1 MRKNKLLLNLL
12 PIIALLLWGEVLH
25 AQLTAGFSVNKTE
38 GCSPL
43 VVQFKDESLGNPT
56 SWRWDLGNGTVSFL
70 QNPAATY
77 FNPGTY
83 PIKLVVSN
91 GLLSDSLTK
100 SGYITV
106 NATPVAKFISTDSTG
121 CFPLTVNFTDQ
132 SSVADGSISSWLW
145 DFGDGNTS
153 GLQNPQHTYTNQGRF
168 NVSLQVRSNKGCLQS
183 ITKLNYIVLDNGV
196 KGSFSIGNST
206 NCRPPTPI
214 SFTNTSTGTGTLTY
228 QWLFGDGGTS
238 TQTNPTH
245 TYNAPGTYTVKL
257 IVRNNAGCTDTIE
270 KLNAITIGTVSAA
283 FTNPAIV
290 CAGNYFTIN
299 NTSNPTPA
307 SSLWTFGNG
316 NTSTALN
323 PLVMYPLPGNY
334 TIKLRSNFGACA
346 DSVTHSIQVLPKPT
360 AGFSATN
367 TLSCKPPLTVPFTA
381 TASGATSYKWFFGDG
396 DTSSLANPSHTY
408 TSFGS
413 FNVTLVVTNAAG
425 CTDTLVKNRF
435 VNIENTNASFIQL
448 PQQGCVPYTYTPA
461 IIVNGPDTLVSY
473 QWFFGDGA
481 SSTARNPSHT
491 YTSPGTYTVKLIY
504 TTSGGCTDS
513 VERVNAIRVGQ
524 KPIISFS
531 ALPPFACAFQTIRF
545 TDNSTGADQ
554 WFWEFGDGGIST
566 QKNPGHIYQDTGW
579 FSVRLTVWN
588 NGCSDTLT
596 IPNYIYIKPPIAK
609 FTDSSSCSNKF
620 TRWFT
625 DKSIGAT
632 SWFWNF
638 GDGSTSTIKDP
649 SHTYVSSGIYI
660 VSLTVKN
667 DTCEHTVNKQVLII
681 AESPDFS
688 ASDTVIC
695 KGNGITFTAARGNG
709 GFIGGFQWDFGDGI
723 SSGQPVTQHF
733 YAASGIYSVRLII
746 TDLNGCRDT
755 LTRNQYIRVNG
766 PTANFTTT
774 SPPVCKQT
782 EIVFNDGS
790 FSDGTHPIKTWIWK
804 YGDGTSDTLTGPPFK
819 HTYTQPGIFT
829 VSLTV
834 IDSIGCSD
842 TRFKNSFI
850 TISQPVSAFISPDTI
865 SCTNKPIRLFNQ
877 SFGNGPIIFQ
887 WSFGNGSS
895 STSSQPVIS
904 YPVEG
909 DYSIKLLV
917 TDRYGCVDSIERP
930 AYVHIRDPK
939 ALFSVSDSVA
949 TCPPLVVQFTN
960 EALNFTRFEWDFGDG
975 TKSTVNS
982 PAHFYTYPGIY
993 KAKLSITGPGG
1004 CTDTFV
1010 RTITVRG
1017 PQGNFRY
1024 DTFGGCTPTTVSFTG
1039 MTKDTVSFIWD
1050 FNDGT
1055 VIQTG
1060 DSIITHIY
1068 NRRGIYLPKMILKD
1082 PQGCQVSIPGADTIR
1097 IYGVT
1102 AKFGL
1107 NSQVLCDSGLV
1118 RFYDSSSSND
1128 LITQYIWQLGD
1139 GTSSTLKDPSH
1150 FYRTPGNY
1158 PISLEVRTRLGCIDS
1173 TRLTAPV
1180 SIVES
1185 PIINM
1190 LADTAACIP
1199 ALAHFEGIV
1208 IRNGSLP
1215 LQWQWDFG
1223 NGSSS
1228 TVQIPNP
1235 VNYTIPG
1242 SYTSRLISSNS
1253 AGCAD
1258 TVSRIFNAR
1267 TLPPVDAGLTT
1278 TICRDNSIQLQPSGA
1293 SEYIW
1298 TASPSL
1304 SCTQCETPLAHPL
1317 VNTSYY
1323 LLGKNIYGCTAT
1335 DSVLI
1340 KVLQPF
1346 SIAASKGD
1354 TICIGETLQ
1363 LFASG
1368 AQLYNWIPATGLDN
1382 PRSNRPKA
1390 TPQNSVIYQV
1400 VGADTLGCFSDTS
1413 FVPVKV
1419 YPYPKLDAGSDQTI
1433 AVGTSVPLIT
1443 TISADVTNINW
1454 TPAAGLSC
1462 VTCASPIAAP
1472 KQTTTY
1478 TITASNPGGCTS
1490 KDDLTV
1496 FVFCNNGNLFV
1507 PNTFS
1512 PNDDGN
1518 NDVFYPR
1525 GKGIFTIKLFRIFN
1539 RWGELV
1545 FEKSNFQANDP
1556 VFGWDGKV
1564 NGKAASQDVY
1574 VYTLDV
1580 MCENLTVLKYN
1591 GNIALIR

>member
-1 MRKNKLLLNLL
+1 MGKNKKLLTLLLF
-12 PIIALLLWGEVLH
+12 IVFQVWGQDLH
-25 AQLTAGFSVNKTE
+25 AQLTAAFSVNKTE

-43 VVQFKDESLGNPT
+43 VVQFRDESTGNPT

-91 GLLSDSLTK
+91 GLQSDSITK
-100 SGYITV
+100 TGYITV
-106 NATPVAKFISTDSTG
+106 NATPAARFISTDSTG

-132 SSVADGSISSWLW
+132 SSVADGTITSWLW

-153 GLQNPQHTYTNQGRF
+153 TAQNSQHTYTNQGNF

-183 ITKLNYIVLDNGV
+183 ITKLNYIVLNNGV
-196 KGSFSIGNST
+196 KGDFSIGASA

-214 SFTNTSTGTGTLTY
+214 SFTNNSTGTGSLTY

-238 TQTNPTH
+238 TIANPTH
-245 TYNAPGTYTVKL
+245 TYNAAGTYTVKL

-270 KLNAITIGTVSAA
+270 KINAITIGTVTAA

-290 CAGNYFTIN
+290 CAGNYFTITN
-299 NTSNPTPA
+299 SSVPTPV
-307 SSLWTFGNG
+307 SSFWTFGNG

-360 AGFSATN
+360 AAFSATN
-367 TLSCKPPLTVPFTA
+367 TNSCKPPLTVPFTSSA
-381 TASGATSYKWFFGDG
+381 IGAVSYKWYFGDG
-396 DTSSLANPSHTY
+396 DSSSQANPSHTY
-408 TSFGS
+408 NSFGS
-413 FNVTLVVTNAAG
+413 FNVKLVVTNAAG
-425 CTDTLVKNRF
+425 CTDTITKPRF
-435 VNIENTNASFIQL
+435 VNIETTTASFLQL
-448 PQQGCVPYTYTPA
+448 PQEGCVPYTYQPA
-461 IIVNGPDTLVSY
+461 ITLSGPDTLVSY
-473 QWFFGDGA
+473 QWIFGDGGT
-481 SSTARNPSHT
+481 STLPNPSHT
-491 YTSPGTYTVKLIY
+491 YTTPGTYSVKLIF

-513 VERVNAIRVGQ
+513 VERINAIRVGQ
-524 KPIISFS
+524 KPIVSFT
-531 ALPPFACAFQTIRF
+531 ALPPIACAFQTIRF
-545 TDNSTGADQ
+545 SDNSTGGDQ
-554 WFWEFGDGGIST
+554 WFWQFGDGGTST
-566 QKNPGHIYQDTGW
+566 QKDPGHIYQDTGF
-579 FSVRLTVWN
+579 FSVKLTVWS
-588 NGCSDTLT
+588 NGCKDTLT

-609 FTDSSSCSNKF
+609 FTDSSSCNNKF

-638 GDGSTSTIKDP
+638 GDGTNSTQKDPIHTYTST
-649 SHTYVSSGIYI
+649 GIFI

-667 DTCEHTVNKQVLII
+667 DTCEHTITKQII
-681 AESPDFS
+681 IISESPDFS

-695 KGNGITFTAARGNG
+695 KGTGITFTPARAGG
-709 GFIGGFQWDFGDGI
+709 GFIGGFQWDFGDGFT
-723 SSGQPVTQHF
+723 SGQPVSQHI
-733 YAASGIYSVRLII
+733 YSASGIYTVRLII

-755 LTRNQYIRVNG
+755 LSRNQYIRVNG

-790 FSDGTHPIKTWIWK
+790 VSDGTHPIKQWIWN
-804 YGDGTSDTLTGPPFK
+804 YGDGSSDTLTTPPFK
-819 HTYTQPGIFT
+819 HTYAVAGIFT

-834 IDSIGCSD
+834 KDSIGCTD
-842 TRFKNSFI
+842 TRSKNSFI
-850 TISQPVSAFISPDTI
+850 IISQPKSAFISPDTL

-877 SFGNGPIIFQ
+877 SFGNGPIQSQ
-887 WSFGNGSS
+887 WSFGNGTT
-895 STSSQPVIS
+895 STIVQPTIS
-904 YPVEG
+904 YPAEG
-909 DYSIKLLV
+909 DYTIKLIV
-917 TDRYGCVDSIERP
+917 TDRYGCLDSIEKP
-930 AYVHIRDPK
+930 LYVHIRNPK

-975 TKSTVNS
+975 TKSSVNS
-982 PAHFYTYPGIY
+982 PAHFYTYPGVY
-993 KAKLSITGPGG
+993 KAKLSVSGPGG

-1024 DTFGGCTPTTVSFTG
+1024 DRFSGCTPTTVSFTG

-1055 VIQTG
+1055 VTETF
-1060 DSIITHIY
+1060 DSIITHVY
-1068 NRRGIYLPKMILKD
+1068 TRRGIYLPKMILKD
-1082 PQGCQVSIPGADTIR
+1082 PQGCQVSIPGSDTIR

-1107 NSQVLCDSGLV
+1107 SSQTLCDSGLV
-1118 RFYDSSSSND
+1118 SFFDSSSSND
-1128 LITQYIWQLGD
+1128 LITQYNWQLGD
-1139 GTSSTLKDPSH
+1139 GSSSTIKNPSH
-1150 FYRTPGNY
+1150 FYRAPGNY
-1158 PISLEVRTRLGCIDS
+1158 PIVLEVRTQLGCVDS
-1173 TRLTAPV
+1173 TRLMAPV

-1185 PIINM
+1185 PIVDI
-1190 LADTAACIP
+1190 LSDTAACIP
-1199 ALAHFEGIV
+1199 AMANFQGLV
-1208 IRNGSLP
+1208 VRNAGQALS
-1215 LQWQWDFG
+1215 WEWDFG
-1223 NGSSS
+1223 NGTSSQ
-1228 TVQIPNP
+1228 VQQPPP
-1235 VNYTIPG
+1235 VSYTISG
-1242 SYTSRLISSNS
+1242 SYIARLISKNP

-1258 TVSRIFNAR
+1258 TVTRVFNAR
-1267 TLPPVDAGLTT
+1267 PIPFVDAGPRQ
-1278 TICRDNSIQLQPSGA
+1278 TICKDNSTLLQASGA
-1293 SEYIW
+1293 NEYVW
-1298 TASPSL
+1298 ASSASL
-1304 SCTQCETPLAHPL
+1304 SCTNCQSPLAHPL
-1317 VNTSYY
+1317 VNTTYH

-1340 KVLQPF
+1340 LVQQPF
-1346 SIAASKGD
+1346 IMTASAGD
-1354 TICIGETLQ
+1354 TICVGETLQ

-1368 AQLYNWIPATGLDN
+1368 AQLYNWTPATGLDN
-1382 PRSNRPKA
+1382 SRSNRPKA
-1390 TPQNSVIYQV
+1390 KPDNSVIYQV
-1400 VGADTLGCFSDTS
+1400 IGSDTLGCFNDTS

-1419 YPYPKLDAGSDQTI
+1419 YPYPKVAAGNDQTI
-1433 AVGTSVPLIT
+1433 AVGTTTPLIAT
-1443 TISADVTNINW
+1443 LSADVTNINW

-1462 VTCASPIAAP
+1462 LSCPDPIAGP

-1478 TITASNPGGCTS
+1478 TIIASNPGGCTT
-1490 KDDLTV
+1490 KDDVTV

-1525 GKGIFTIKLFRIFN
+1525 GKGIFTIKVFRIFN

-1545 FEKSNFQANDP
+1545 FEKTNFQANDP
-1556 VFGWDGKV
+1556 VFGWDGRV
-1564 NGKAASQDVY
+1564 NGKAAGQDVY
-1574 VYTLDV
+1574 VYTVDV
-1580 MCENLTVLKYN
+1580 MCENQTVLKYN